1 MLERE
6 RESVVVRIKSERG
19 EKVAAEGANHLNTDT
34 NYGKDSP
41 VAAAAAVVVAALPVE
56 PPGLKT
62 GK

>member
-41 VAAAAAVVVAALPVE
+41 VAAAAVVVAALPVE